1 MQMIVSVLDKKAE
14 AFTAPVCVPT
24 KGIAI
29 RGFGDAVTSGQGDIA
44 AHPEDFALFHVGN
57 WNPATGKIEPV
68 SPVEIVS
75 GLDYKKEVAN
85 A

>member
-1 MQMIVSVLDKKAE
+1 MQMIVSVRDKKAE
-14 AFTAPVCVPT
+14 AFSAPVCVPT

-44 AHPEDFALFHVGN
+44 NHPEDFALFHIGN
-57 WNPATGKIEPV
+57 WDPQSGKIV
-68 SPVEIVS
+68 VISPVEIVS
-75 GLDYKKEVAN
+75 GLDYKKEATN